1 MAKIS
6 VNRDTMM
13 NHAADLSSSVHGMAY
28 HPMKNGNMS
37 YTQSNSTSQYRQCLL
52 ELLDGVEIFE
62 SVVQEDARRI
72 KQIGEAYA
80 QKDREVGQKLHLEVR

>member
-6 VNRDTMM
+6 ENREIMM
-13 NHAADLSSSVHGMAY
+13 NHAADLSASVQGMAY

-37 YTQSNSTSQYRQCLL
+37 YTQSHSISQYRACLL
-52 ELLDGVEIFE
+52 ELLEAVDIFK
-62 SVVQEDARRI
+62 SVFSEGAKRM

-80 QKDREVGQKLHLEVR
+80 QKDREVGQKLQLEVR

>member
-1 MAKIS
+1 MAKIN

-13 NHAADLSSSVHGMAY
+13 NHAADLSSSVQGMAY

-37 YTQSNSTSQYRQCLL
+37 YTQSHSISQYRACLL
-52 ELLDGVEIFE
+52 DLLEVMETFE
-62 SVVQEDARRI
+62 SVVSEDAKRM

>member
-13 NHAADLSSSVHGMAY
+13 NHAADLSSSVQGMAY

-37 YTQSNSTSQYRQCLL
+37 YTQSHSISQYRACLL
-52 ELLDGVEIFE
+52 DLLEVMENFE
-62 SVVQEDARRI
+62 SVVSEDAKRI

>member
-1 MAKIS
+1 MAKIN

-13 NHAADLSSSVHGMAY
+13 NHAADLSSSVQGMAY

-37 YTQSNSTSQYRQCLL
+37 YTQSHSISQYKACLL
-52 ELLDGVEIFE
+52 DLLEVMETFE
-62 SVVQEDARRI
+62 SVVSEDAKRM

>member
-13 NHAADLSSSVHGMAY
+13 NHAADLSSSVQGMAY

-37 YTQSNSTSQYRQCLL
+37 YTQSHSISEYKACLL
-52 ELLDGVEIFE
+52 DLSEVMETFE
-62 SVVQEDARRI
+62 SVVSEDAKRI

>member
-13 NHAADLSSSVHGMAY
+13 NHAADLSSSVQGMAY

-37 YTQSNSTSQYRQCLL
+37 YTESHSISQYRACLL
-52 ELLDGVEIFE
+52 DLLEVMENFE
-62 SVVQEDARRI
+62 SVVSEDAKRI